1 MGYPDVAWGINEL
14 RDTFYGGVQEFLNT
28 GSFTVPDNVYKIY
41 VTACAAGASG
51 GELSDFAN
59 PMCGGNAGE
68 FIVRKPFMVNPG
80 QVIPITIGIGGVAT
94 GDYESYKSSPGGNTV
109 IGSLI
114 TLKGGTNTIANN
126 GGCRG
131 GIPFNYA
138 QEITNTIIYVGV
150 SAVSNGMNSSMAS
163 GGRAGTSCTYTGGS
177 STYDNNAPGG
187 CGGGASLGH
196 GGDGGDSVT
205 GSGSPKRNPTNGGLG
220 AGGGGCGS
228 YAGHYDSSTD
238 PLTKP
243 GNGGKGYCLIE
254 W

>member
-51 GELSDFAN
+51 GELSDFTN

-138 QEITNTIIYVGV
+138 QEIGKNIIKVGASV
-150 SAVSNGMNSSMAS
+150 VSNGMNSSMAS
-163 GGRAGTSCTYTGGS
+163 GGRAGTSCTYIG
-177 STYDNNAPGG
+177 DNYYANHAPGG

-196 GGDGGDSVT
+196 GGDGGDSVS
-205 GSGSPKRNPTNGGLG
+205 GNGSPERKPTNGGLG

-228 YAGHYDSSTD
+228 YAGKYDSSTD